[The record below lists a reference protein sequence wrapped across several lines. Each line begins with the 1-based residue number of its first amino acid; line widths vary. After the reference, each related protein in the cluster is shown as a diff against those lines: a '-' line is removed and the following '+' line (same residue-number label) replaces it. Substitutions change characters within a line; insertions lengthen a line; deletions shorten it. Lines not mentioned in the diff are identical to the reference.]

1 MNEKLQES
9 VQYLRYCN
17 IIENEAFSLYE
28 TLSKKINQPESS
40 FVLGLAYDSLKNAK
54 VIQGILDYFDLTEL
68 ENKNVKK
75 NLAELASETAMLSK
89 KISKINNLD
98 YLISCEMLRESIN
111 LEDLLSEVY
120 TNYLQLSTTKNIAEE
135 LSKLFTVNLG
145 NFKKVFEDFVEE
157 KSRHRGTLIEI
168 VYSLEA
174 KETETHRQ
182 ITPIVKYQNPDA
194 WIHESTIHS
203 FSNTPVT
210 GSTEP

>member
-75 NLAELASETAMLSK
+75 NLTELASETAMLSK